1 MSDTRSALID
11 AVGRATL
18 LRPHGEVVRVVGTT
32 IEAAGLVV
40 QVGSTCWI
48 DIDSTRS
55 VSAEVVGFR
64 DGRISLVPFGGLSGI
79 RPGSRVRIRE
89 EQFHAP
95 VGPGVLGRVLDGF
108 GRPMDGKGRLVARQ
122 RVVASGSPAPLDRA
136 RVLEPLATGVR
147 AIDGLLTAGRGQRL
161 GIFAGSGV
169 GKSTLLAMIARNAA
183 SDVNVIA
190 LIGERG
196 REVREF
202 VEEQLGQQSLAR
214 SVVIVATSDQPALL
228 RMKAA
233 EVATTIAEEFRDKG
247 HHVLFLMDSVTRLA
261 MAQREI
267 GLGAGEPPALRGY
280 PPSVFSYLPRL
291 LERTGSGEAGTI
303 TGFYT
308 VLVEGDDMNEPI
320 ADTVRSILDGHV
332 VLSRSLAERN
342 HYPAIDILSSVSR
355 VMPTLV
361 EPEHLKLASILRAS
375 LAEYENARDL
385 IEVGAYA
392 PGSSRAIDTA
402 ITLRPAIEAYLRQ
415 TPDETGTLETA
426 LGALT
431 AIGLDTARAGVAA

>member
-1 MSDTRSALID
+1 MITTLLD
-11 AVGRATL
+11 AVGRAPL
-18 LRPHGEVVRVVGTT
+18 LHPHGEVVRLVGTT

-40 QVGSTCWI
+40 QVGSICWI
-48 DIDSTRS
+48 DIDATLS

-64 DGRISLVPFGGLSGI
+64 DDRITLVPFGELSGV
-79 RPGSRVRIRE
+79 RSGSRVRVRE
-89 EQFHAP
+89 EQFRVP
-95 VGPGVLGRVLDGF
+95 VGPAVLGRILDGF
-108 GRPMDGKGRLVARQ
+108 GRPMDGGPPLGARH
-122 RVVASGSPAPLDRA
+122 RVVGSAPPRPLDRA
-136 RVLEPLATGVR
+136 RITEPLATGVR
-147 AIDGLLTAGRGQRL
+147 ALDGLLTAGRGQRL

-169 GKSTLLAMIARNAA
+169 GKSTLLAMIARHAA

-202 VEEQLGQQSLAR
+202 VEEQLGQEGLAR

-233 EVATTIAEEFRDKG
+233 EVATTIAESFRDEG
-247 HHVLFLMDSVTRLA
+247 RHVLFLMDSVTRLA

-291 LERTGSGEAGTI
+291 LERTGSGETGTI

-332 VLSRSLAERN
+332 VLSRTLAERN
-342 HYPAIDILSSVSR
+342 HYPAIDILASVSR
-355 VMPTLV
+355 VMPVLV
-361 EPEHLKLASILRAS
+361 VPEHLRLAGALRAS
-375 LAEYENARDL
+375 LAEYEGARDL

-392 PGSSRAIDTA
+392 AGSSRAIDSA
-402 ITLRPAIEAYLRQ
+402 IALRPAVEAYLRQ
-415 TPDETGTLETA
+415 TPDESGTVQSALAGLAATG
-426 LGALT
+426 LGAAL
-431 AIGLDTARAGVAA
+431 AGAAA